1 MCPKKGQQKH
11 GRIWSSVPKGKRM
24 AKKKFKEVSQVC
36 PNKKKGAKKSL
47 KEVLLSLPRK
57 QSQKSA
63 QKKFKRSLFESAPKR
78 MSEKVP
84 KKSLKCAQTG
94 KNSVQEKS
102 SHPISSPISCSDPQ
116 FHNINPQFW
125 ELHG

>member
-1 MCPKKGQQKH
+1 MNISHSCRRKLHNNFFNVPKKGQQKH

-24 AKKKFKEVSQVC
+24 AKFFFKEVSQVG

-47 KEVLLSLPRK
+47 KEVLLSLPK
-57 QSQKSA
+57 IQCQKRD

-84 KKSLKCAQTG
+84 KQSLKSARTG
-94 KNSVQEKS
+94 KKS
-102 SHPISSPISCSDPQ
+102 AQKKRFTSHLIPY
-116 FHNINPQFW
+116 F
-125 ELHG
+125 LL

>member
-1 MCPKKGQQKH
+1 
-11 GRIWSSVPKGKRM
+11 
-24 AKKKFKEVSQVC
+24 
-36 PNKKKGAKKSL
+36 
-47 KEVLLSLPRK
+47 
-57 QSQKSA
+57 
-63 QKKFKRSLFESAPKR
+63 

-116 FHNINPQFW
+116 FHNITPSFGNFMDNQKQGAKSGQGMGQGMG
-125 ELHG
+125 LGRTLQMTLLIQMTVIYN